1 MSVMPTSGVPH
12 GLRSRRKRA
21 WLCRLQ
27 NQTGRPVSGWR
38 LIGDW
43 AFCTACSRIGRP
55 SAPQSIS
62 RSMSN
67 FGATAPSTSSPS
79 LVHGGGAGRCEERSG
94 AWWQGTRGADGGS
107 PLMAICAVA
116 ARVGAARPSPQL
128 ERALREPT
136 RATAGPRPAP
146 APLRTR

>member
-79 LVHGGGAGRCEERSG
+79 LVMASRRCASG
-94 AWWQGTRGADGGS
+94 SDCRKLKSRLETEMRTCDRRGW
-107 PLMAICAVA
+107 
-116 ARVGAARPSPQL
+116 
-128 ERALREPT
+128 E
-136 RATAGPRPAP
+136 
-146 APLRTR
+146 